1 MLVPMTQEAAATTW
15 RSTQKAK
22 TRQRYLDAAAR
33 LFADRGFHAVSIDD
47 LGAAVGVSGPA
58 FYRHF
63 TGKEA
68 LLGEILV
75 GVSERLLEGLR
86 GTVAA
91 QADPRETLLSLIE
104 FHVDFATSERDVIR
118 LQDRELASLPEAQNR
133 AVRTLQ
139 RRYLDGWVEVLRE
152 LDPEATRAELR
163 VRMQGVFGLLNST
176 AHNSAGGDGGD
187 GADVRRILGAAAA
200 AVLLG

>member
-1 MLVPMTQEAAATTW
+1 MTSERAVRTW
-15 RSTQKAK
+15 RSTQKAQ

-63 TGKEA
+63 SGKEA
-68 LLGEILV
+68 ILSEILI
-75 GVSERLLEGLR
+75 GVSERLVEGLR
-86 GTVAA
+86 GIRAA
-91 QADPRETLLSLIE
+91 ETGPRETILSLID
-104 FHVDFATSERDVIR
+104 FHVDFATSEPDVIR
-118 LQDRELASLPEAQNR
+118 LQDRELASLPEQQNR

-139 RRYLDGWVEVLRE
+139 RRYLDGWVEVLRA
-152 LDPEATRAELR
+152 LRPEAGQAELR
-163 VRMQGVFGLLNST
+163 VLMQGVFGLLNST
-176 AHNSAGGDGGD
+176 AHNSTGGD
-187 GADVRRILGAAAA
+187 GADVRRILAGGAA

>member
-1 MLVPMTQEAAATTW
+1 MLGPMTSEPAVRTW
-15 RSTQKAK
+15 RSTEKAK
-22 TRQRYLDAAAR
+22 TRQRYLDAACR

-68 LLGEILV
+68 ILGEILI
-75 GVSERLLEGLR
+75 GVSERLVEGLR
-86 GTVAA
+86 GILAA
-91 QADPRETLLSLIE
+91 EEPPRETLLSLID

-118 LQDRELASLPEAQNR
+118 LQDRELASLPDEPNR
-133 AVRTLQ
+133 TVRTLQ
-139 RRYLDGWVEVLRE
+139 RRYLDGWVGVLRE
-152 LDPEATRAELR
+152 LHPEATRAELR

-176 AHNSAGGDGGD
+176 AHNSAVDDGT
-187 GADVRRILGAAAA
+187 DVRRILGEGAA